1 MAGQWPARRTF
12 LTQPCGQRRARH
24 ATGCRAV
31 GRRTR
36 SAGRAP
42 APARRA
48 PARRAAAARAA
59 CAAAARRPG
68 EAPAGAP
75 GRARPAAGR
84 VALLALG
91 GAGAGGAGRAAALA
105 APERG
110 LRLIVGESKL
120 LLLQRGA
127 LRGGVVAA

>member
-1 MAGQWPARRTF
+1 VAGQWPARRTL
-12 LTQPCGQRRARH
+12 LTQPCSQRRAGH

-31 GRRTR
+31 GCRTR

-59 CAAAARRPG
+59 RAAAARRPG

-75 GRARPAAGR
+75 GRAWPAAGR

-110 LRLIVGESKL
+110 LRLIVGEREFL
-120 LLLQRGA
+120 LLRRGA
-127 LRGGVVAA
+127 LRGGIIAA

>member
-42 APARRA
+42 
-48 PARRAAAARAA
+48 
-59 CAAAARRPG
+59 
-68 EAPAGAP
+68 APAGAP